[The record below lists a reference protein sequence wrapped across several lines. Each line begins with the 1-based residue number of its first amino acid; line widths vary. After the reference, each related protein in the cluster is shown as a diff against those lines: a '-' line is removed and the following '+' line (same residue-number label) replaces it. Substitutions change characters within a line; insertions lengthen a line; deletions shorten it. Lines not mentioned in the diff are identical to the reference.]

1 MKAVVFDMDGT
12 ILDTLEDLRSSVN
25 HALREHG
32 LPERSS
38 VDVRSFLGS
47 GMVYLIHKAVP
58 EGTDPGTEASV
69 LESHKAYYPLHCA
82 EQTKP
87 YPGICE
93 LLSSLR
99 DAGILT
105 AVVSNKSDAN
115 VQALVRD
122 YFDGLFTVAVGAR
135 GGVPRKPS
143 PELVEIALSELDVS
157 KEDAIYVGDSDI
169 DVATA
174 KNAGL
179 SMITVLWGF
188 RDKPQLIE
196 AGADRFAETTDDVKR
211 MLGVF

>member
-38 VDVRSFLGS
+38 AEIRSFLGS
-47 GMVYLIHKAVP
+47 GMVYLIHRAVP
-58 EGTDPGTEASV
+58 EGTDPETEASV
-69 LESHKAYYPLHCA
+69 LASHKAYYPMHCA

-105 AVVSNKSDAN
+105 AVVSNKSDPN
-115 VQALVRD
+115 VQALVKD

-135 GGVPRKPS
+135 DGIPRKPS
-143 PELVEIALSELDVS
+143 PELVEIALSELGVS
-157 KEDAIYVGDSDI
+157 KSDAVYIGDSDI

-174 KNAGL
+174 RNAGL

-196 AGADRFAETTDDVKR
+196 AGAERFAENMDDVKR
-211 MLGVF
+211 MLGVG

>member
-12 ILDTLEDLRSSVN
+12 ILDTLGDLRSSVN
-25 HALREHG
+25 HALREYG

-38 VDVRSFLGS
+38 AEIRLFLGS

-58 EGTDPGTEASV
+58 EGTDPETEASV
-69 LESHKAYYPLHCA
+69 LASHKTYYPMHCA

-105 AVVSNKSDAN
+105 AVVSNKSDPN
-115 VQALVRD
+115 VQALVKD

-135 GGVPRKPS
+135 DGIPRKPS
-143 PELVEIALSELDVS
+143 PELVEIALSELGVS
-157 KEDAIYVGDSDI
+157 KSDAVYIGDSDI

-174 KNAGL
+174 RNAGL

-196 AGADRFAETTDDVKR
+196 AGAERFAENTDDVRR
-211 MLGVF
+211 MLGVG